1 MRDNNYSN
9 RINKIRHTKHKIM
22 FVFIS
27 LNADIPLRS
36 RALVVGIIC
45 AKIFFGNTSFSCSFV
60 ANH

>member
-1 MRDNNYSN
+1 
-9 RINKIRHTKHKIM
+9 M

-45 AKIFFGNTSFSCSFV
+45 AKIFLETHHLVVHSLLTTSHIIKTSRKV
-60 ANH
+60 